1 MRVFKYSKYG
11 EYKDHSDSQHVII
24 QDNEGF
30 NNIVIYNPVDSN
42 SLCLLNRIVFK
53 KLQGTNRVRMYSCD
67 KMNTSYDN
75 YINIGSLNIK
85 SLLLDESFFT
95 ENQQC
100 VMQIDNENILNQT
113 QVDVIQDYFL
123 IILPKGC
130 VIMRFENTIK
140 RLEMSLSFIQDT
152 I

>member
-11 EYKDHSDSQHVII
+11 EYSDQSDSEHVII

-30 NNIVIYNPVDSN
+30 NNIVIYNPIDSN
-42 SLCLLNRIVFK
+42 SLCLVNRIILK
-53 KLQGTNRVRMYSCD
+53 KLHGTNRVRMYSCD
-67 KMNTSYDN
+67 RMNTSYDN
-75 YINIGSLNIK
+75 YMNIGSLNIK
-85 SLLLDESFFT
+85 PLLLDEKFFID
-95 ENQQC
+95 NQQC
-100 VMQIDNENILNQT
+100 VMQIDNENILNQA
-113 QVDVIQDYFL
+113 QVDIIKEYFL

-140 RLEMSLSFIQDT
+140 RLEMSLNFVQDT

>member
-11 EYKDHSDSQHVII
+11 EYSDHSDSEHVII

-30 NNIVIYNPVDSN
+30 NNIVIYNPIDSN
-42 SLCLLNRIVFK
+42 SLCLVNRIILK

-67 KMNTSYDN
+67 RMNTSYDN

-85 SLLLDESFFT
+85 PLLLDERFFT

-100 VMQIDNENILNQT
+100 VMQIDNENTLNQT
-113 QVDVIQDYFL
+113 QVDIIQDYFL

-140 RLEMSLSFIQDT
+140 RLEMLLNFIQDT